1 MFTAF
6 LGFTNSAVSA
16 VSDFMT
22 AHANDAYLQA
32 AYAGHIVAT
41 LSLHQYFS

>member
-6 LGFTNSAVSA
+6 LGLTNSMYSA
-16 VSDFMT
+16 VNDFVV
-22 AHANDAYLQA
+22 AHANEAYLHA
-32 AYAGHIVAT
+32 VYIGHIAST

>member
-6 LGFTNSAVSA
+6 LGMTNSMYSA
-16 VSDFMT
+16 VNDFML

-32 AYAGHIVAT
+32 AYVGHIAST